1 VLEQGR
7 RFADAH
13 RGGRRQRQAL
23 SQNGQ
28 PLLLGAQQGRGAL
41 GARQAHGQLRPE
53 APLLVVPATGDIS
66 EFETCEIRM
75 LFPQQRSYQVLL
87 EPELV
92 HG

>member
-1 VLEQGR
+1 MR
-7 RFADAH
+7 
-13 RGGRRQRQAL
+13 
-23 SQNGQ
+23 
-28 PLLLGAQQGRGAL
+28 PMGRGAL

-66 EFETCEIRM
+66 EFEVCEIRM

-92 HG
+92 HGWASNCQRPLAS